1 MNVPLLY
8 AMLSLAVAPPAGIA
22 ALKWEKRVLLVAA
35 PDQRDAD
42 LREQRRILA
51 RWSAAAEARDLKVVE
66 VVDGRVTGVSDAAPA
81 LRVRYHLPGS
91 RFSVVLI
98 GKDGGTKLR
107 ATRPIAAAALERTID
122 TMPMR
127 RGGAR

>member
-66 VVDGRVTGVSDAAPA
+66 VVGGRVTGVSDAAPA
-81 LRVRYHLPGS
+81 LQVRYHLPGS

-107 ATRPIAAAALERTID
+107 ATRPLAAAALERTID
-122 TMPMR
+122 AMPMR